1 MDTIAVCVCTFQRE
15 ALLEACLSSVAA
27 MALPASTAVHV
38 VVIVVDV
45 LAAVVSLEF
54 AVAVAIGLR

>member
-27 MALPASTAVHV
+27 MALA
-38 VVIVVDV
+38 
-45 LAAVVSLEF
+45 
-54 AVAVAIGLR
+54 LRKRLIDEQL